1 MRVSASAVVPLAPEG
16 LWDVLVRWEDQAR
29 WMRDADEVRVLT
41 AHRTGVGVGLAV
53 RTRVLGVALFTE
65 RLEVTLWDP
74 PRRLA
79 IGHRGVVRGHGAW
92 TLRPEGSGTRITWS
106 ETLSLPVPVLG
117 ELPLLAYR
125 PVQRRL
131 MRRSLEGLASVRG

>member
-53 RTRVLGVALFTE
+53 RTRV
-65 RLEVTLWDP
+65 LEVTLWDP